1 MLPGF
6 WQAICCYGWFN
17 LGVARLLASHDH
29 MYASVNLKMGVSPL
43 VFVDGQMVVA
53 PTVESF
59 TTGETVT
66 IVQTA
71 ILTQCVFPC
80 NVPVLFDCVM

>member
-1 MLPGF
+1 MKPPWSMIIGPGEF
-6 WQAICCYGWFN
+6 ENGSA
-17 LGVARLLASHDH
+17 
-29 MYASVNLKMGVSPL
+29 PL

>member
-1 MLPGF
+1 
-6 WQAICCYGWFN
+6 
-17 LGVARLLASHDH
+17 
-29 MYASVNLKMGVSPL
+29 MGVSPL